1 MNWLDF
7 VFLGIIAASVLISLV
22 RGFVREVLSIVVWV
36 AAFWLALRYS
46 DGLAARLEP
55 FVGSPTIRL
64 VAAFAGLFIITLL
77 LGALLNY
84 LAGQLVGRTG
94 LSGTDRA
101 LGVVFGGLRGLAIVA
116 LLVLAA
122 GLTAV
127 PGERW
132 WQESL
137 LAGRL
142 QPWVCRAGVGD
153 WLDGLRVYQPLAAE
167 PAEGTPA
174 PDYWRDFCGQ
184 VAAGDG
190 READNTEG

>member
-7 VFLGIIAASVLISLV
+7 VFLGIITASVLISLV
-22 RGFVREVLSIVVWV
+22 RGFVREVVSILVWV

-46 DGLAARLEP
+46 DALAARLEP
-55 FVGSPTIRL
+55 FIGSPTIRL

-116 LLVLAA
+116 LLVLVA

-132 WQESL
+132 WQDSL

-153 WLDGLRVYQPLAAE
+153 WLEGLRVYQPLAAE

-174 PDYWRDFCGQ
+174 PDYWQDFCGQ

-190 READNTEG
+190 READSTEG

>member
-1 MNWLDF
+1 MNWLDLI
-7 VFLGIIAASVLISLV
+7 FLGIIAVSVLISLV
-22 RGFVREVLSIVVWV
+22 RGFVREVVSILVWV

-46 DGLAARLEP
+46 DTLAARLEP
-55 FVGSPTIRL
+55 FIASPTIRL
-64 VAAFAGLFIITLL
+64 VAAFAGLFVITLL
-77 LGALLNY
+77 LGALVNY

-94 LSGTDRA
+94 LSGTDRT
-101 LGVVFGGLRGLAIVA
+101 LGVVFGGLRGVAIVA

-122 GLTAV
+122 GLTAL

-132 WQESL
+132 WQESV
-137 LAGRL
+137 LATRM

-167 PAEGTPA
+167 PEQGTPA

-190 READNTEG
+190 RDADASEG